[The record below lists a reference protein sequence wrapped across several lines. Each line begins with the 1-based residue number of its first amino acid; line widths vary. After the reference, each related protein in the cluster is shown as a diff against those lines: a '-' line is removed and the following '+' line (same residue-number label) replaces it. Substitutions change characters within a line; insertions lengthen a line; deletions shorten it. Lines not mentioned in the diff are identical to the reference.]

1 MVEYDSGK
9 NSSTN
14 NIKRK
19 SVEQPVYRFPYVYND
34 HPYKHIRQ
42 DGKMRKVLSLTART
56 RLFLVLGIFILT
68 AFLTHTGNI
77 GNASENNADS
87 TKDKKPKTI
96 EFTLKEAKV
105 TSSGT
110 DEGTGQTE
118 PAETPQP
125 APKAN
130 IENITADRLKQLLS
144 LLSPIEEVK
153 EKAFVLPEQSLVKPK
168 LPGNIVKE
176 KFPPEQTNEKRPEVD
191 VKSEPLQVV
200 RISHTGPVDTV
211 GQFTVTFSHPMV
223 PIGEAKHESNPEKYI
238 VMKPMPKGT
247 WRWLDTRTILFEPD
261 GKRFPRATIFKVT
274 VPEGLKSVNE
284 NVLKTT
290 RSWELTTSAPSVK
303 TIYPSPHSFQD
314 VNPLI
319 VAIFNQK
326 IDRKSVMEHLSIKA
340 GNSNFTFK
348 PVDKALAIK
357 NYGLDKISEDEWI
370 AVRSTN
376 PFPRNSQVVLN
387 FAKGYQSKEGPL
399 LSTDNQTFSFR
410 IYGPLRL
417 ESFPKDG
424 VSPDDWNSRNLN
436 FNNSLDA
443 NAFQESMVTIKPAIP
458 NQKIRCAGSRIYL
471 EQPLEPVTAYKI
483 TFSSNLKDVYGQ
495 TLGKNVTI
503 GFTTGVYN
511 TQLQFDKDF
520 VTIPGTQK
528 PECLVR
534 VKGSDKIDVTI
545 FRAKTESA
553 MDFLKHNLSHGW
565 YRNQNNWFDEKA
577 YAIAGKKTV
586 KLEPKTK
593 DYLVDLKPYIKNG
606 YGQFVIATSVQDK
619 RNNQRYRAAAWVQVT
634 DLSVDAFKGKD
645 LYTFVS
651 ALDSGKPLAKVDVTL
666 LPHGDKG
673 TTDKDGMI
681 KLPIT
686 GSWQDSKMLVATR
699 GSDQAILP
707 SNYRGWS
714 GWYFSPLSPQYKWYG
729 VTDRNLYKPGES
741 VKVKGWSRKLS
752 YIQNESEKIELTKPE
767 FSELLYR
774 VMGYD
779 GQEISHGEI
788 PVDQSGG
795 FDFEFKI
802 PDKINLGQGYINLG
816 LKENNKGYLANTKTN
831 ATERPVSF
839 NAAHTI
845 QFAIQEFRRPE
856 FEMKVNSSKGTSM
869 LFGETTRLT
878 SKAKYFAGGSLKGS
892 PVSWQ
897 VRASESTYSP
907 PGWQGFRFGTSSP
920 YWRDSY
926 IRPVPGGNYITK
938 NLQATADANGETAVE
953 VKLDLLP
960 KPSPVSC
967 VCEATIQDVNRQSW
981 SDKVNILV
989 HPADTYV
996 GVKSR
1001 RWFYRVTDP
1010 IELEFIAVDLDGKA
1024 KDGQKIA
1031 VELVRKERTKD
1042 NKENDVSVEKRE
1054 LTSTSLP
1061 LKSNFKVDKGGNY
1074 ELISTVTD
1082 KAGRKNETR
1091 VTLMI
1096 QDDKTASTKDLVSD
1110 KLVLIADKEEYQPGD
1125 TIELMVSS
1133 PFYPAHGLMTIRR
1146 HSIVETRPIEVK
1158 SASATF
1164 KIPVKADFYPNFA
1177 VEVYLAGD
1185 DYRFGSETVQA
1196 KVPPKERQLSL
1207 TAIGTDKLTM
1217 PGTETT
1223 INIDLK
1229 DAQGKP
1235 VQGGQVAIAVADESV
1250 LALSGYKWSDPI
1262 DAFYPQSSPQI
1273 DNTLIRTSVILT
1285 ERDRKKDISEAPQE
1299 EKEADDLAALPPP
1312 GALPAPKVSAM
1323 KRAGGVGGMLYGDEG
1338 IAQSAMS
1345 APRDM
1350 NMFQVEPT
1358 VLDERHYT
1366 AGRAERQQKQMPQVN
1381 IRTNFNALAYFK
1393 PSIYTDENGHA
1404 QVKFKLPD
1412 SLTRYR
1418 VMAIAVAGDN
1428 LFGSSESNITA
1439 RMPLMIKPSAP
1450 RFLNFGDRCELPVVL
1465 QNQTDEDIAADVIL
1479 RAANAAVTND
1489 WQELP
1494 SGKALPGDKMEG
1506 EDDLSHAA
1514 GKRLVI
1520 PANNRVEVRFPVSTI
1535 DEGKANFQC
1544 AVVAEKFTDASQFSL
1559 PVYVPAAIESYAT
1572 YGQVDKGA
1580 IAQKLDIPK
1589 SVFTQIG
1596 GLTISSSSTAVQAL
1610 TDAYFEIRDYQFG
1623 CSEQLSSRIIAMV
1636 SLHDVLSAFGKMD
1649 ALAQSQYR
1657 NKIQQDLDEL
1667 VNRQNGDGSFGLWT
1681 RDEGRQQRYPYMSI
1695 QVARALGLARENDYK
1710 VADDKLELSRR
1721 YLKNIRQYIPADYPE
1736 RLKRSIEARALNVRY
1751 LMSDVDSRAAAD
1763 LIKRALADRIK
1774 KMPKGSNYAN
1784 SLKKIPVDFVK
1795 EDLSLDSAG
1804 WLLPIVSK
1812 DTKLEDETAVL
1823 KQVINSS
1830 INETPSTASCNDR
1843 GFGIFDYCV
1852 FFSPRRTDAILMEA
1866 LMETEPE
1873 NPLIAKLAKGLLAHR
1888 KNGSWSGT
1896 QENGYILQAMNAYF
1910 NRYEKVTPD
1919 YTVSTWLG
1927 ETLVADSTFKGR
1939 TTDTKETMVPMANL
1953 ADIKGDTIL
1962 MDKKGPGRLYYRI
1975 GLDYAP
1981 RTLTLKPADFGFAVT
1996 RTYEGVDNKDDAK
2009 KDENGVW
2016 HFKAGALIKTKVS
2029 FNTAGARYHVALAD
2043 PLPAG
2048 AEPVNTALAGNRE
2061 VLPPNEG
2068 PGGGPIP
2075 LSIRYPFWRMSWYD
2089 HQNFR
2094 DHQAEA
2100 FTSVLYSGKYDYEY
2114 QIRATTP
2121 GHYHVPPT
2129 KMEEMYSPE
2138 TFGRTATEEVIVE

>member
-1 MVEYDSGK
+1 
-9 NSSTN
+9 
-14 NIKRK
+14 
-19 SVEQPVYRFPYVYND
+19 
-34 HPYKHIRQ
+34 
-42 DGKMRKVLSLTART
+42 MRKVLSLTART

-87 TKDKKPKTI
+87 SKDKKPKNI

-105 TSSGT
+105 TGSGA
-110 DEGTGQTE
+110 DEGAGQTE
-118 PAETPQP
+118 PVETPEP
-125 APKAN
+125 APKAK

-144 LLSPIEEVK
+144 LLSPIEQVK

-176 KFPPEQTNEKRPEVD
+176 KFPPEPTNEKRPEVD

-200 RISHTGPVDTV
+200 RISHTGPVDTA

-238 VMKPMPKGT
+238 IMKPMPKGT
-247 WRWLDTRTILFEPD
+247 WRWLDTRTILFEPE
-261 GKRFPRATIFKVT
+261 GKRFPRATVFKVA
-274 VPEGLKSVNE
+274 VPEGIKSVNG
-284 NVLKTT
+284 NVLKKT

-326 IDRKSVMEHLSIKA
+326 IDRNSVLEHLTVKS
-340 GNSNFTFK
+340 GNSNFAVK
-348 PVDKALAIK
+348 QVDKSLAIK
-357 NYGLDKISEDEWI
+357 NYGLDKLPEDEWI
-370 AVRSTN
+370 ALRATN
-376 PFPRNSQVVLN
+376 PFPRNSQVILN
-387 FAKGYQSKEGPL
+387 FGQGYQSKEGPL
-399 LSTDNQTFSFR
+399 LSAANQSFAFR
-410 IYGPLRL
+410 IYGPLKL
-417 ESFPKDG
+417 ASSPKDG

-443 NAFQESMVTIKPAIP
+443 NAFQESMVTIKPEIP
-458 NQKIRCAGSRIYL
+458 NQKIRCYGARIYL
-471 EQPLEPVTAYKI
+471 EQPLEPVTTYKI
-483 TFSSNLKDVYGQ
+483 TFSSNLKDIYGQ

-503 GFTTGVYN
+503 SFTTGVYN

-520 VTIPGTQK
+520 ITLPGSQK
-528 PECLVR
+528 PQCLVR
-534 VKGSDKIDVTI
+534 VKGSDKLDVTI
-545 FRAKTESA
+545 FRAKAESA
-553 MDFLKHNLSHGW
+553 MEFLKNNLSHGW
-565 YRNQNNWFDEKA
+565 VRNNGSWFDENS
-577 YAIAGKKTV
+577 YEVAGKKTI

-593 DYLVDLKPYIKNG
+593 DLLVDLKPYLKNN

-673 TTDKDGMI
+673 ATDKDGMI

-686 GSWQDSKMLVATR
+686 GSWHDSRMLVATR

-707 SNYRGWS
+707 SNYRAWS
-714 GWYFSPLSPQYKWYG
+714 GWSFSPLRPQNKWYG

-741 VKVKGWSRKLS
+741 VKVKGWTRKLS
-752 YIQNESEKIELTKPE
+752 YIQNESEKIELAKPD

-816 LKENNKGYLANTKTN
+816 LKADNKGYLANTKTN

-856 FEMKVNSSKGTSM
+856 FEMKVSSSKGTSM

-907 PGWQGFRFGTSSP
+907 PGWQGFRFGTSTN
-920 YWRDSY
+920 YWGGCC
-926 IRPVPGGNYITK
+926 PMPMPGGNYITK
-938 NLQATADANGETAVE
+938 NLQATADGNGETAVE

-960 KPSPVSC
+960 KPAPVSC

-1042 NKENDVSVEKRE
+1042 NKENDVSVEKRD
-1054 LTSTSLP
+1054 LTSTNLP

-1074 ELISTVTD
+1074 ELITTVTD

-1091 VTLMI
+1091 VSLMI

-1125 TIELMVSS
+1125 TMELMVSS

-1185 DYRFGSETVQA
+1185 DYHFGSETVTA

-1207 TAIGTDKLTM
+1207 TAVGADKLTM

-1223 INIDLK
+1223 ISIDLK

-1262 DAFYPQSSPQI
+1262 NAFYPQSSPHI

-1285 ERDRKKDISEAPQE
+1285 EKERKKDLSEAPQE
-1299 EKEADDLAALPPP
+1299 EQEADDLAALPKSSGLVPPPP
-1312 GALPAPKVSAM
+1312 GAPSRGGGA
-1323 KRAGGVGGMLYGDEG
+1323 AGF
-1338 IAQSAMS
+1338 AQSMAS

-1358 VLDERHYT
+1358 VVDERHYSS
-1366 AGRAERQQKQMPQVN
+1366 GRSERQKQMPQVN

-1393 PSIYTDENGHA
+1393 PSIYTDVNGHA
-1404 QVKFKLPD
+1404 QIKFKLPD

-1439 RMPLMIKPSAP
+1439 QMPLMIKPSAP

-1479 RAANAAVTND
+1479 RAANAAVTNE

-1506 EDDLSHAA
+1506 EGRSFSHAA
-1514 GKRLVI
+1514 GKHLVI
-1520 PANNRVEVRFPVSTI
+1520 PANNKSRSEDFSKHRRR
-1535 DEGKANFQC
+1535 GKANFQC
-1544 AVVAEKFTDASQFSL
+1544 AVVAENSPTQASSACLFMCLRQSNL
-1559 PVYVPAAIESYAT
+1559 CYLWT
-1572 YGQVDKGA
+1572 GGQGA

-1589 SVFTQIG
+1589 SSNFTQIG

-1610 TDAYFEIRDYQFG
+1610 TDAYFQIRDYQFG

-1681 RDEGRQQRYPYMSI
+1681 KDEGRQQRYPYMSI
-1695 QVARALGLARENDYK
+1695 QVARALSLARENDYK

-1721 YLKNIRQYIPADYPE
+1721 YLKNIRQHIPADYPD
-1736 RLKRSIEARALNVRY
+1736 RLKRSIKQEPS
-1751 LMSDVDSRAAAD
+1751 M
-1763 LIKRALADRIK
+1763 
-1774 KMPKGSNYAN
+1774 
-1784 SLKKIPVDFVK
+1784 FV
-1795 EDLSLDSAG
+1795 
-1804 WLLPIVSK
+1804 I
-1812 DTKLEDETAVL
+1812 
-1823 KQVINSS
+1823 
-1830 INETPSTASCNDR
+1830 
-1843 GFGIFDYCV
+1843 
-1852 FFSPRRTDAILMEA
+1852 
-1866 LMETEPE
+1866 
-1873 NPLIAKLAKGLLAHR
+1873 
-1888 KNGSWSGT
+1888 
-1896 QENGYILQAMNAYF
+1896 
-1910 NRYEKVTPD
+1910 
-1919 YTVSTWLG
+1919 
-1927 ETLVADSTFKGR
+1927 
-1939 TTDTKETMVPMANL
+1939 
-1953 ADIKGDTIL
+1953 
-1962 MDKKGPGRLYYRI
+1962 
-1975 GLDYAP
+1975 
-1981 RTLTLKPADFGFAVT
+1981 
-1996 RTYEGVDNKDDAK
+1996 
-2009 KDENGVW
+2009 
-2016 HFKAGALIKTKVS
+2016 
-2029 FNTAGARYHVALAD
+2029 
-2043 PLPAG
+2043 
-2048 AEPVNTALAGNRE
+2048 
-2061 VLPPNEG
+2061 
-2068 PGGGPIP
+2068 
-2075 LSIRYPFWRMSWYD
+2075 
-2089 HQNFR
+2089 
-2094 DHQAEA
+2094 
-2100 FTSVLYSGKYDYEY
+2100 
-2114 QIRATTP
+2114 
-2121 GHYHVPPT
+2121 
-2129 KMEEMYSPE
+2129 
-2138 TFGRTATEEVIVE
+2138 